1 MRPRSQRFHRW
12 ERGRTGVGFF
22 TFLPLKALQVG
33 DNGLGV
39 GSYLRF

>member
-1 MRPRSQRFHRW
+1 MESL
-12 ERGRTGVGFF
+12 GTGVKRGKGSFYLF

-33 DNGLGV
+33 DDGLGV

>member
-1 MRPRSQRFHRW
+1 MESLGMGANGD
-12 ERGRTGVGFF
+12 ERGVALLYPF

-33 DNGLGV
+33 DDGLGV